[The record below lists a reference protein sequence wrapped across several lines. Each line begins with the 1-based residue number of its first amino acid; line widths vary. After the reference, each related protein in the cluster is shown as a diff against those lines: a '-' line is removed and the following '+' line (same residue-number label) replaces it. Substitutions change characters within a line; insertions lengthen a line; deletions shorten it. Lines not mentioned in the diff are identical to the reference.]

1 MLDPFAPIDMHDGYA
16 SLWTIVVAPFWKHP
30 IIAFMKR
37 VVAYSLIDP
46 IVVRVLSYHGY
57 DGLLAKT
64 IGYTL
69 GLWCVVA
76 TLVVTQTNLICNLI
90 QFESLSHCS
99 IETTKLKSW
108 LIIGLI
114 SIQVFNKMG
123 TIYSDLKAEQK
134 EKKDREE
141 RKATEQRIERRAE
154 QDRQE
159 RRAAEQAAAQ
169 ERRNAEQERRNAEQ
183 ERRDRR
189 AAEQAAA
196 QDRKELKDTLALL
209 ANYNGDGRAVAEYKK
224 QILAEHQSA
233 IKADLLAT
241 LTSTLESS
249 LEETMDKYQVPI
261 PFDALTEQKK
271 LDTQTSN
278 PTLF

>member
-1 MLDPFAPIDMHDGYA
+1 MLDPFAPIDMHDGY
-16 SLWTIVVAPFWKHP
+16 APFWKHP

-57 DGLLAKT
+57 NGLPAKT

-76 TLVVTQTNLICNLI
+76 TLVVSQTNLICNLL

-141 RKATEQRIERRAE
+141 REAAEQRIERRAE

-159 RRAAEQAAAQ
+159 
-169 ERRNAEQERRNAEQ
+169 
-183 ERRDRR
+183 RR

-271 LDTQTSN
+271 LDTQASN